1 MQDADNN
8 WAFDIFGYS
17 DATPGYSLSLLVWHF
32 VKGAGLIKDM
42 SIDEGKFCAF
52 ARRIEAGYNPSNPY
66 HNRSDSMLGTTL
78 PGNCMLLFGDVEY
91 KQKRA
96 AQARPG

>member
-32 VKGAGLIKDM
+32 VKQAGLIKEM

-52 ARRIEAGYNPSNPY
+52 ARKIEAGYNPTNPY
-66 HNRSDSMLGTTL
+66 HNRSDSMHGIAL
-78 PGNCMLLFGDVEY
+78 PGNHKMLFHDTEW
-91 KQKRA
+91 KKNRA

>member
-1 MQDADNN
+1 LQDADNN

-32 VKGAGLIKDM
+32 VKGAGLIKEM

-52 ARRIEAGYNPSNPY
+52 ARRIEAGYNPTNPY
-66 HNRSDSMLGTTL
+66 HNRSGSIAL
-78 PGNCMLLFGDVEY
+78 PGDCMMLLHDMEWKKNRG
-91 KQKRA
+91 